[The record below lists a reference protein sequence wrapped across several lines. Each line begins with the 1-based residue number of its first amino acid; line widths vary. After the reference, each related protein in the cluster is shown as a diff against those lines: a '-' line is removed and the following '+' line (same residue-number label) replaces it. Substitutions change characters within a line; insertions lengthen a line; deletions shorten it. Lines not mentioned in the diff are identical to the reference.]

1 MGNSTTVL
9 KVEMDANVD
18 LLRRYHLERKK
29 VARRK
34 RRGRQRGVA
43 VACNVQQWCGAIHR
57 RKCGLDFEYYGA
69 GIYLAPD
76 CELSNR
82 RCKVRDTAC
91 FWYASKSET
100 QSMLLV
106 RVACGK
112 VLERPPLHDSPEH
125 HSLVQQLASQQLAPG
140 HLKKLQQDKTR
151 ELLRMPTNRS
161 CPDCYHNSALR

>member
-1 MGNSTTVL
+1 MAEENGG
-9 KVEMDANVD
+9 DANEVWLWHATSSDGAEKSIVKNGFD
-18 LLRRYHLERKK
+18 LNR
-29 VARRK
+29 
-34 RRGRQRGVA
+34 
-43 VACNVQQWCGAIHR
+43 
-57 RKCGLDFEYYGA
+57 CGLDFEYYGA
-69 GIYLAPD
+69 GTYLAPD
-76 CELSNR
+76 CKLSNR
-82 RCKVRDTAC
+82 
-91 FWYASKSET
+91 YAAKSET

-140 HLKKLQQDKTR
+140 HLKKLKQDKTR